1 MFLNAPWCTIRS
13 HSKIIGLAVDDVFL
27 QFVWYGTR
35 SLRARKFLD
44 YVSELCY
51 LSIAL
56 TAQKCWYT
64 ISFGVLTLT
73 CEQLRIEWYPVW
85 NVKLK
90 TMNGCCAFPLYRLL
104 PGERF
109 QNQLRTLNDMIKAM
123 ALSEGMDQPILVG
136 EENNFF
142 SMESMHSH
150 CVTIS
155 QGLHK

>member
-1 MFLNAPWCTIRS
+1 
-13 HSKIIGLAVDDVFL
+13 
-27 QFVWYGTR
+27 
-35 SLRARKFLD
+35 
-44 YVSELCY
+44 
-51 LSIAL
+51 
-56 TAQKCWYT
+56 
-64 ISFGVLTLT
+64 
-73 CEQLRIEWYPVW
+73 
-85 NVKLK
+85 
-90 TMNGCCAFPLYRLL
+90 MNGCCAFPLYRLL

-136 EENNFF
+136 GENNFF